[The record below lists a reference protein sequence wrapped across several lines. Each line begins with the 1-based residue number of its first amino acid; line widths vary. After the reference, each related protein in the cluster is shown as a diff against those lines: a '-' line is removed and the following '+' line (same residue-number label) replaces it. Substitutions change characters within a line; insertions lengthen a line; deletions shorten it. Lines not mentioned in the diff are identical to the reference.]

1 MKAKYLSLLL
11 LILISLSVSGQ
22 NLTNPDFF
30 PVAVWLQSP
39 ENAMKYK
46 VDGGINMYVGLWRP
60 LNENQFD
67 LLKSAG
73 IKLICEQN
81 EFGLMHKSDPT
92 IFGWM
97 KGDEPDNAQWNSETQ
112 RYDPCISPEK
122 VIEIYKKAK
131 ENDPDHPYYLNL
143 GQGVSYTDYIGR
155 GECRGRTDLYQIKN
169 NGYLKGCDIASFDIY
184 PVNSEYP
191 SVRDKLWMGA
201 KGIDSLRA
209 WCDDSKPVWTWIE
222 TTRIGK
228 DSPRKPTPEEVKA
241 QVWMALIHGA
251 KGIGYFCHSFYPE
264 SDDAALLHDKTM
276 LAEVKKI
283 NQQINS
289 LASVLNSKNRTGIA
303 EVKSSNTEAP
313 IDLMTKRFEN
323 VNYLFAVVM
332 RNNPAHATFRVTS
345 GKIAEVLGEN
355 RTLKISNGQ
364 FEDDFGPYGVHIYKI
379 SANDT
384 HR

>member
-1 MKAKYLSLLL
+1 MKAKYPCLLL
-11 LILISLSVSGQ
+11 LIFISLSVSGQ
-22 NLTNPDFF
+22 NLTKRDFF

-46 VDGGINMYVGLWRP
+46 VDGGINLYVGLWRP
-60 LNENQFD
+60 LNENQFE

-81 EFGLMHKSDPT
+81 EFGLTHKTDPI

-97 KGDEPDNAQWNSETQ
+97 SGDEPDNAQWNSETQ

-131 ENDPDHPYYLNL
+131 EKDPDHPYYLNL
-143 GQGVSYTDYIGR
+143 GQGVSFTDYIGR
-155 GECRGRTDLYQIKN
+155 GECRGRTDLYSVAN

-191 SVRDKLWMGA
+191 EVKDKLWMGA
-201 KGIDSLRA
+201 KGIDSLRV
-209 WCDDSKPVWTWIE
+209 WCNDSKPVWTWIE

-264 SDDAALLHDKTM
+264 SDEAALLHDQTM

-289 LASVLNSKNRTGIA
+289 LAGVLNSKNRTGIA
-303 EVKSSNTEAP
+303 EVNSSNKEAP
-313 IDLMTKRFEN
+313 IDLMTKRYEN
-323 VNYLFAVVM
+323 ANYLFAVVM
-332 RNNPAHATFRVTS
+332 RKNPAHATFRVSS
-345 GKIAEVLGEN
+345 GTIAEVLGEN
-355 RTLKISNGQ
+355 RTLKISNGH
-364 FEDDFGPYGVHIYKI
+364 FEDDFEPYGVHIYKI